1 MDTTLTIRA
10 DDELRVELQ
19 RRASVE
25 GKTVSEV
32 VREILHRALAET
44 PLETKVGHLRGRLA
58 RPVQDDTDP
67 WHEEIRDHNWR
78 S

>member
-1 MDTTLTIRA
+1 MATTLTIRA
-10 DDELRVELQ
+10 DDELRLELQ

-32 VREILHRALAET
+32 VREILHRALAEA
-44 PLETKVGHLRGRLA
+44 PLGTKVGHLKGRLA
-58 RPVQDDTDP
+58 SPVENSDS
-67 WHEEIRDHNWR
+67 WREELRDHNWR

>member
-1 MDTTLTIRA
+1 MATTLTIRA
-10 DDELRVELQ
+10 DDELRLELQ

-32 VREILHRALAET
+32 VREILHQALAEE
-44 PLETKVGHLRGRLA
+44 PLGTKVGHVRGRLA
-58 RPVQDDTDP
+58 APVQDTDS
-67 WHEEIRDHNWR
+67 WRKQLQDHNWR

>member
-1 MDTTLTIRA
+1 MATTLTIRA
-10 DDELRVELQ
+10 DDELRGELQ

-32 VREILHRALAET
+32 VREILHQALAEE
-44 PLETKVGHLRGRLA
+44 PLGTKVGHLRGRLA
-58 RPVQDDTDP
+58 APLHDTDP
-67 WHEEIRDHNWR
+67 WRKKLQDHNWR